1 MKIVVLTGGLSSER
15 NVALASGK
23 AIAGG
28 LRESGH
34 DVKVVDPI
42 YGASQPS
49 EKEIFESHPS
59 IGREFP
65 TAAELKAY
73 SNRKV
78 IECIN
83 SDLVDDTDIVF
94 LGLHG
99 KFGEDGKV
107 QSLLEMRGV
116 KYTGSDVISSA
127 LAMDKDIAKIIFR
140 HYDIPTPDWSIVPKP
155 AAGFS
160 RESVGQT
167 FRSVSEQVDKIVTD
181 SFGYPVVIKP
191 NDEGSTVGLSI
202 VQPDVEDVQLKKA
215 IELAFDYSD
224 KILLEEFIAGR
235 ELTVAILG
243 NDALPVVEIIPIDGF
258 YDYEHKY
265 TKGKT
270 NYVCPATI
278 LSDLAASLQET
289 ALKAHNAL
297 GCKAYSRVD
306 FRLNSEG
313 KYFCLEVNTLPGMTE
328 LSLVPQAAKAA
339 GILFPELLNKIIEFS
354 L

>member
-23 AIAGG
+23 AIAAG

-42 YGASQPS
+42 LGASHVPEQ
-49 EKEIFESHPS
+49 EIFESHPS
-59 IGREFP
+59 IGKEFP
-65 TAAELKAY
+65 TAAQLKSY

-83 SDLVDDTDIVF
+83 SDLFDNIDVVF

-116 KYTGSDVISSA
+116 RYTGSDVISSA

-140 HYDIPTPDWSIVPKP
+140 HYSIPTPDWSIVPKP
-155 AAGFS
+155 ADSA
-160 RESVGQT
+160 
-167 FRSVSEQVDKIVTD
+167 QVDRLVKS
-181 SFGYPVVIKP
+181 SFGYPIVIKP

-215 IELAFDYSD
+215 VDLAFDYSD
-224 KILLEEFIAGR
+224 KILLEEFVAGR
-235 ELTVAILG
+235 ELTAAVLG
-243 NDALPVVEIIPIDGF
+243 SEALPIVEIIPIDGF

-270 NYVCPATI
+270 NYVCPAKI
-278 LSDLAASLQET
+278 PSDLAASLQKT

-306 FRLNSEG
+306 FRLNSQG

-328 LSLVPQAAKAA
+328 FSLVPQAARAA
-339 GILFPELLNKIIEFS
+339 GISFPQLLNKIIEFS
-354 L
+354 V